1 MSRWIHKLVFRT
13 AACLVLISGATL
25 YADDAEAPADAE
37 QAPSLDYTLPVTND
51 SDVDGEGP
59 LLPRLQDHSLW
70 KFEWDDGIDY
80 SFRQTNL
87 LARRA
92 AHRQDTDIEPLRGR
106 IGFRVHVD
114 AVDYDADESLEGLDD
129 TVDIRRLRLYTQ
141 GDFFFIWPASFK
153 IEADYTDSEFFWRET
168 FVSFTHP
175 FLNRHVKLGHFRA
188 PMSIEAY
195 GGGRAATFMEHA
207 APVQAF
213 QPGIKYGVEASGW
226 SRGERL
232 TYAIGWFADGEDSDI
247 GESSTSFTRGI
258 GRVTGLPYYA
268 DHGKQLIH
276 LGLGGHYLF
285 SDESEIRYRGR
296 PESRFASY
304 VVDTGGIEADQSMLW
319 GLEAAAVHGAYSL
332 QAEAFQTTVFSADE
346 NELVFYGAYLQ
357 ASWVITGETRP
368 YDKTSG
374 TFQIVQPATPF
385 SISKASP
392 GAWELGLRLSRLDLS
407 DKDILGG
414 ELNMM
419 TAGLNWYLSSHL
431 RIMFN
436 YGHGDVRGTTQEG
449 DVDIFQSRVQV
460 DF

>member
-1 MSRWIHKLVFRT
+1 MSRWIHNLVFRT
-13 AACLVLISGATL
+13 AACLVLISGAVL
-25 YADDAEAPADAE
+25 YADDAETPADAE
-37 QAPSLDYTLPVTND
+37 QVPILQSTLPVTNA
-51 SDVDGEGP
+51 SDADGES
-59 LLPRLQDHSLW
+59 PRLPSLQDRSSW
-70 KFEWDDGIDY
+70 EFEWDDGINY
-80 SFRQTNL
+80 GFRQTKL
-87 LARRA
+87 LTRRA
-92 AHRQDTDIEPLRGR
+92 THRQDADIEPLHGR

-114 AVDYDADESLEGLDD
+114 AVDYDADESLGGFSD
-129 TVDIRRLRLYTQ
+129 TVDMRRLRLYTE
-141 GDFFFIWPASFK
+141 GEFFFIWPALFK
-153 IEADYTDSEFFWRET
+153 MEADYTDGEFFWREAY
-168 FVSFTHP
+168 VSFMHP
-175 FLNRHVKLGHFRA
+175 VLNRNLKLGHFRA

-213 QPGIKYGVEASGW
+213 QPGIKYGVETSGW
-226 SRGERL
+226 GLDERL

-247 GESSTSFTRGI
+247 GESSTSFTRAI

-268 DHGKQLIH
+268 DNGKQLIH

-304 VVDTGGIEADQSMLW
+304 VVDTGDIKAEQSVLL
-319 GLEAAAVHGAYSL
+319 GLEAAAAHGAYSL
-332 QAEAFQTTVFSADE
+332 QAEAFQTTVFSTDE

-357 ASWVITGETRP
+357 ASWVMTGESRP
-368 YDKTSG
+368 YKKTSG
-374 TFQIVQPATPF
+374 TFQIVQPAQDF
-385 SISKASP
+385 SISNGSP

-407 DKDILGG
+407 DKDIQGG

-431 RIMFN
+431 RVMFN
-436 YGHGDVRGTTQEG
+436 YGHGEVRGTTQEG
-449 DVDIFQSRVQV
+449 DVDIFHSRIQV